1 MKATQ
6 LKKLDTGEIQVSGM
20 LGFVDVAALL
30 KTSMGLFDGQLA
42 LVFDLERVEK
52 TDSAGLA
59 LLLEWMALARKSG
72 QSIAFKKIPK
82 QMLEIAHVSGLEEI
96 LPVV

>member
-6 LKKLDTGEIQVSGM
+6 LKKLDTGEVQVSGT
-20 LGFVDVAALL
+20 LGFTDVAALL
-30 KTSMGLFDGQLA
+30 KTSMGLFDGQVA

-59 LLLEWMALARKSG
+59 LLLEWMTLARKSG
-72 QSIAFKKIPK
+72 QSITFKKIPK

>member
-6 LKKLDTGEIQVSGM
+6 LKELDTGEIEVSGT
-20 LGFVDVAALL
+20 LGFTDVTALL
-30 KTSMGLFDGQLA
+30 KSSLGFFDGQAA
-42 LVFDLERVEK
+42 LVFDLEQVEK

-59 LLLEWMALARKSG
+59 LLLEWMVLAQQSG
-72 QSIAFKKIPK
+72 QSIAFKEIPK
-82 QMLEIAHVSGLEEI
+82 QMLEIARVSGLEEI

>member
-20 LGFVDVAALL
+20 LGFADVAALL

-42 LVFDLERVEK
+42 LFFDLERVEK